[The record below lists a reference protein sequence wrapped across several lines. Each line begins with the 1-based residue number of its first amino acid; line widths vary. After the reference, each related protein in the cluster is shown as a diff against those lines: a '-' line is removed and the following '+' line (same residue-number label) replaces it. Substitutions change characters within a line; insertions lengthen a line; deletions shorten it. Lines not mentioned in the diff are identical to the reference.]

1 MTHNFRSI
9 GEGSHDSLSPVPTT
23 DWRLDGHR
31 HLCGLCQA
39 LPDVSADPTATG
51 GGPMTRCPQCAFL
64 VPQLAGAVCT
74 VCAVQAPVQ
83 HIQRDLQTP
92 WRIEHTMR
100 TLFPPKPPAQAR
112 PIFVQPT
119 PTPEARSP
127 QPCEIPGCGGV
138 AQLTKKGLAQM
149 RTKNR
154 PVRCP
159 TCLARHRGATM
170 HAAKVRLRH
179 QREGG

>member
-39 LPDVSADPTATG
+39 PPDVSADPTATG

-64 VPQLAGAVCT
+64 VPKLAGDVCAVCT
-74 VCAVQAPVQ
+74 AQAPVQ
-83 HIQRDLQTP
+83 HIQRDIQTP
-92 WRIEHTMR
+92 WRIEHTLR

-127 QPCEIPGCGGV
+127 QPCEIPGCGG
-138 AQLTKKGLAQM
+138 G
-149 RTKNR
+149 R
-154 PVRCP
+154 PADQERP
-159 TCLARHRGATM
+159 GTDAHQKPPRALSDLLGAPPWRHHARR
-170 HAAKVRLRH
+170 
-179 QREGG
+179 